1 MLHFHDLAFFR
12 ADEAYGV
19 VSVKAL
25 VNATEFLGGSL
36 SVVGRSVHGNQVV
49 ELISSVDVQQ
59 LADRAEP
66 VRRVVVP
73 SVRHVVVQP
82 PGLAAVPV
90 VREEMNVGAFH
101 VVYFAEKSVLSHVQ
115 G

>member
-66 VRRVVVP
+66 VRRGLP
-73 SVRHVVVQP
+73 RGILRRKVRAEP
-82 PGLAAVPV
+82 CSGLTS
-90 VREEMNVGAFH
+90 RRSRSSSSRG
-101 VVYFAEKSVLSHVQ
+101 
-115 G
+115 